1 MNHAASAPAPH
12 VPSPHDPARNG
23 PEPHLDV
30 PLLPA
35 PHGHSLRVPS
45 PHPPRRGVFISF
57 EGGDGAGKSTQMR
70 MLRDHL
76 VSERS
81 VAEDLVLTTREP
93 GGTPLGESIR
103 ELLLH
108 GEHVEPRAEALLYAA
123 DRAHHIATVVRPH
136 LARGGLVLGDRYLD
150 SSVAYQGAGREL
162 EPEEIAGLSL
172 WAVDGLLP
180 HRTIL
185 LDVPTTALDERR
197 GAVAR
202 DRLEGA
208 GRDFH
213 EAVREEFLELARA
226 DPERYAVID
235 GTRPREEVHAQVL
248 AAVSEVLSLFDPTFE
263 PVPPPRHRDEQ

>member
-1 MNHAASAPAPH
+1 MSRTEPAPALH
-12 VPSPHDPARNG
+12 EDALQAAARHAPSLHST
-23 PEPHLDV
+23 
-30 PLLPA
+30 
-35 PHGHSLRVPS
+35 SLRIPVT
-45 PHPPRRGVFISF
+45 HPPRRGVFISF

-76 VSERS
+76 VTERS
-81 VAEDLVLTTREP
+81 VDEDLILTTREP

-162 EPEEIAGLSL
+162 SPEEIAGLSL

-185 LDVPTTALDERR
+185 LDVPTSALDERR
-197 GAVAR
+197 GSDGK
-202 DRLEGA
+202 DRLESSGLE
-208 GRDFH
+208 FH

-226 DPERYAVID
+226 DPERYAVVD
-235 GTRPREEVHAQVL
+235 GTRPREEVHAEVL
-248 AAVSEVLSLFDPTFE
+248 ASVAEVLSLFDPTFE

>member
-1 MNHAASAPAPH
+1 MTPHENGRAVNDPNAQTLHAPSLHGPALH
-12 VPSPHDPARNG
+12 G
-23 PEPHLDV
+23 PI
-30 PLLPA
+30 
-35 PHGHSLRVPS
+35 LRVPA

-57 EGGDGAGKSTQMR
+57 EGGDGAGKSTQMQ

-76 VSERS
+76 VTERS
-81 VAEDLVLTTREP
+81 VAEDLILTTREP
-93 GGTPLGESIR
+93 GGTPLGERIR
-103 ELLLH
+103 
-108 GEHVEPRAEALLYAA
+108 EHVEPRAEALLYAA
-123 DRAHHIATVVRPH
+123 DRAHHITTVVRPH

-162 EPEEIAGLSL
+162 APEEIAGLSL

-185 LDVPTTALDERR
+185 LDVPPSALDERR
-197 GAVAR
+197 SPDDK
-202 DRLEGA
+202 DRLESA
-208 GRDFH
+208 GREFH

-235 GTRPREEVHAQVL
+235 GTRPREEVHAEVL
-248 AAVSEVLSLFDPTFE
+248 AAVSAVLSLFDPTFE

>member
-1 MNHAASAPAPH
+1 M
-12 VPSPHDPARNG
+12 
-23 PEPHLDV
+23 
-30 PLLPA
+30 
-35 PHGHSLRVPS
+35 
-45 PHPPRRGVFISF
+45 
-57 EGGDGAGKSTQMR
+57 Q

-76 VSERS
+76 VTERS

-93 GGTPLGESIR
+93 GGTALGESIR
-103 ELLLH
+103 ELVLH
-108 GEHVEPRAEALLYAA
+108 GEHVDPRAEALLYAA
-123 DRAHHIATVVRPH
+123 DRAHHITTVVRPH

-162 EPEEIAGLSL
+162 EPDEIAALSL

-185 LDVPTTALDERR
+185 LDVPTSALDERR
-197 GAVAR
+197 DQTGH
-202 DRLEGA
+202 DRLERA
-208 GRDFH
+208 GLEFH
-213 EAVREEFLELARA
+213 EAVRAEFLELAEA

-235 GTRPREEVHAQVL
+235 GTRPREEVHAEVL

>member
-1 MNHAASAPAPH
+1 MSLLEEDHPLSDHPRGGRPLSVPA
-12 VPSPHDPARNG
+12 
-23 PEPHLDV
+23 
-30 PLLPA
+30 
-35 PHGHSLRVPS
+35 LRVPAT
-45 PHPPRRGVFISF
+45 HPPRRGVFISF
-57 EGGDGAGKSTQMR
+57 EGGDGAGKSTQMQ

-76 VSERS
+76 VAERS
-81 VAEDLVLTTREP
+81 VDEDLVLTTREP
-93 GGTPLGESIR
+93 GGTALGESIR

-108 GEHVEPRAEALLYAA
+108 GEHVDPRAEALLYAA

-136 LARGGLVLGDRYLD
+136 LARGGLVLGDRFLD

-162 EPEEIAGLSL
+162 ESDEIAALSL

-185 LDVPTTALDERR
+185 LDVPTSALDERR
-197 GAVAR
+197 DETGR
-202 DRLEGA
+202 DRLERA
-208 GRDFH
+208 GLEFH

-226 DPERYAVID
+226 DPERFAVID
-235 GTRPREEVHAQVL
+235 GTLPREEVHAAVL